1 MRHRKAS
8 IKFNRTSSHRDAM
21 FRNMV
26 TSLFKYK
33 RIRTTDVK
41 AKVLSRWADHLIT
54 LAKKGDLHSRRQAL
68 SIVREKKVV
77 HQLFEEANDQYGDR
91 PGGHTRII
99 KIGHRA
105 GDAALLSMIE
115 LIEKTKKVEKE
126 PKKKKTETDKK
137 VEIKEDKK
145 TPADKEKETSEKKKK
160 VVEPKKKE
168 AGKKKSAPKKS
179 VAEKKKKKISSE
191 EKKDKTPGK
200 KKAVQAKKK
209 AAPKKVKEKK
219 EK

>member
-8 IKFNRTSSHRDAM
+8 IKFNRTSSHRDGM

-41 AKVLSRWADHLIT
+41 AKVVSRWADHLIT

-77 HQLFEEANDQYGDR
+77 HQLFEEANDQYSDR

-115 LIEKTKKVEKE
+115 LIGKPKKDEKE

-137 VEIKEDKK
+137 EEIKEDKK
-145 TPADKEKETSEKKKK
+145 TPADKEKSEKKKK

-179 VAEKKKKKISSE
+179 VAEKKVKKTSSE
-191 EKKDKTPGK
+191 EKKDKAPGK